1 MRSIRSI
8 VFIII
13 AFLYVSGCEQAVD
26 IYFKMTEERDSLL
39 CFFPFRDQPWP
50 KDTAI
55 IFERKWL
62 RRVSFTKNRQDTYE
76 GQVWLGLGTPESVF
90 EEWKA
95 DTVSVFLFDP
105 EVVNNTPWENVVK
118 EYLVLWRFDL
128 TKKDLDKLHWTLH
141 LPPTEEMAGMHMW
154 PR

>member
-1 MRSIRSI
+1 MRSICSI
-8 VFIII
+8 VLIVFALVYI
-13 AFLYVSGCEQAVD
+13 YGCDNGVGVSFA
-26 IYFKMTEERDSLL
+26 MTEECDSLL

-50 KDTAI
+50 KDTSI

-62 RRVSFTKNRQDTYE
+62 RRVHFKKNRQGVYE
-76 GQVWLGLGTPESVF
+76 GFVGLGVGTPESVF